1 MYRYTRSLSD
11 PRRNTNLLQEMLDDG
26 LVSIETVLQ
35 EALLALSDEQVGEL
49 IHDLGLD
56 SDLYEEEE

>member
-1 MYRYTRSLSD
+1 MYRYTQFSSD